1 MPLWSIEELSN
12 FCFIV
17 LLGSFFLL
25 ILCITAVNRTKLK
38 KLFTWTII
46 YKTWFLDYFW
56 LQEFIQQQTL
66 KRMNK
71 QKISLAQQ
79 ILSSSEEFLKEKL
92 KIFNDMCSLFPWFN
106 MQILNLCRR
115 WHRRIHNP
123 LCLPLYWI
131 YLLQNYFLSYLYL
144 KNIYKTLKGIGK
156 FQFYG
161 DCWEIWETS

>member
-1 MPLWSIEELSN
+1 M
-12 FCFIV
+12 
-17 LLGSFFLL
+17 LGSFFLL

-79 ILSSSEEFLKEKL
+79 IQSSSEEFLKEKL
-92 KIFNDMCSLFPWFN
+92 KMFNDMCSLFPWFN
-106 MQILNLCRR
+106 MQILIYVVDDIGAFTTLFAYYFTGFTYSRIIFELFISQEYIQNLERNWKISICIRV
-115 WHRRIHNP
+115 HSFAKSI
-123 LCLPLYWI
+123 
-131 YLLQNYFLSYLYL
+131 LLNFMGVST
-144 KNIYKTLKGIGK
+144 K
-156 FQFYG
+156 
-161 DCWEIWETS
+161 